1 MTTNLF
7 DFLELEARLQQQNY
21 FSAAHLTELFDQKIA
36 KSRAVGKDGTRA
48 AKFREIVASEV
59 ALIERK
65 VQTQSYQFTSYREKL
80 LVRGFDREPRQI
92 SIPTIR
98 DRLTL
103 RALCK
108 LLHEHIPD
116 SVGPPPHSLIA
127 NVVDLVRSGLSD
139 HSFVRIDV
147 KNFFPSILHSRIQKD
162 LRRNNIE
169 EPFIQ
174 LILKAIQNSTGNGGV
189 ANVRGIPQGLSIS
202 GALSAIYMQRV
213 DKRHAAQNER
223 FFRYVDDILI
233 VCPTNF
239 AHEKL
244 KIVSRSLSNIGLK
257 THDLGV
263 AGKTEIKDIS
273 EGIDFL
279 GYHIA
284 TDKVSIRDASYQRMF
299 KNVLRVITDYKY
311 RRNQQKTA
319 FRLNLK
325 ISGCLVDKQ
334 KRGWMMFF
342 AQTEDFSQLAFLD
355 QFVIKQL
362 RRVGFPEGELP
373 NIKTFIKSVH
383 EIRFNLNETGYIP
396 NFDTYT
402 IQQKVDVICRL
413 SGKLPEEL
421 DHLSDDEIDL
431 EFSRLISR
439 EISDLEKDVGNP
451 S

>member
-1 MTTNLF
+1 MPSDLLA
-7 DFLELEARLQQQNY
+7 FLELEARQEQQNY
-21 FSAAHLTELFDQKIA
+21 FSAAHLNELFDKKIA

-48 AKFREIVASEV
+48 AKFRENFASEV

-65 VQTQSYQFTSYREKL
+65 VHDQTYQFTSYREKL
-80 LVRGFDREPRQI
+80 LVRGPDREPRQI

-103 RALCK
+103 RALCQ
-108 LLHEHIPD
+108 LLHEHITD
-116 SVGPPPHSLIA
+116 SVGLPPRAIISD
-127 NVVDLVRSGLSD
+127 VVGLVRSGLPD

-147 KNFFPSILHSRIQKD
+147 KDFFPSILHSRIQKD
-162 LRRNNIE
+162 LRRNKIE
-169 EPFIQ
+169 EPFVR
-174 LILKAIQNSTGNGGV
+174 LILKAIQKSTGNGGTD
-189 ANVRGIPQGLSIS
+189 NVRGIPQGLSIS
-202 GALSAIYMQRV
+202 GALSAIYMQRF
-213 DKRHAAQNER
+213 DKRHTARNER

-233 VCPTNF
+233 VCPTRF

-257 THDLGV
+257 AHDLGV
-263 AGKTEIKDIS
+263 AGKTEISDIS

-299 KNVLRVITDYKY
+299 KNTLRVITDYKY
-311 RRNQQKTA
+311 RRNQQKA
-319 FRLNLK
+319 IFRLNLK
-325 ISGCLVDKQ
+325 ITGCLVDQQ

-355 QFVIKQL
+355 KFVVQQL
-362 RRVGFPEGELP
+362 RRVDFPEEELP
-373 NIKTFIKSVH
+373 KIKTFIKSFH
-383 EIRFNLNETGYIP
+383 EIRFNLNETDYIP
-396 NFDTYT
+396 NFDTYSRE
-402 IQQKVDVICRL
+402 QKIDAICRL
-413 SGKLPEEL
+413 SHKFPEDIE
-421 DHLSDDEIDL
+421 HLSDDQIDL